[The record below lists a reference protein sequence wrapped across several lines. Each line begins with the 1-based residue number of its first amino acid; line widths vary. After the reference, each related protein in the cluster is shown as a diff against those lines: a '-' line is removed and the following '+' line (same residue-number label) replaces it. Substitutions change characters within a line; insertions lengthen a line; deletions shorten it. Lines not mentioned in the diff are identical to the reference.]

1 MIMGHMSSFVSAAR
15 FKITGSRAAV
25 LTPVYACG
33 LLASI
38 GPPSRQ
44 QLRLVLS
51 VEACGVVAQHCGQPA
66 SCMATL
72 RRRCVVINFMRHSIL
87 RTQCVWLIMQPSLAS
102 IDASIPLA
110 SDYTVDVATNGTA
123 TNGYY
128 NTWWIWVV
136 ISSCTA
142 RCGVG
147 DSR

>member
-15 FKITGSRAAV
+15 FKITGSRVAV

-44 QLRLVLS
+44 QLRFVLS
-51 VEACGVVAQHCGQPA
+51 VEACGAVAQHCGQPA
-66 SCMATL
+66 SCVGTL

-110 SDYTVDVATNGTA
+110 SDHTVDVATTA
-123 TNGYY
+123 PPLTD
-128 NTWWIWVV
+128 TITRVWIWVV

-142 RCGVG
+142 RCGVE